1 MFSIMFLWGCIMDDQ
16 YSTGQVSRMLHVSQA
31 KALRWCT
38 EGLIE
43 CTTTAGGHYRIPQS
57 AIAAIQKHGEPEL
70 PRRSDRASTGRPVS
84 QRNPAPPP
92 SGLYR
97 DASDQLAQ
105 SAESVQIVANRIQRR
120 RLELE
125 DAELDDQFEE
135 RARRKAA
142 EDAENR
148 RLVAA
153 AEAQRGY
160 QQWLQGKLAYAL
172 EPKTVSPNL
181 QLLYLA
187 AGLTPESAAGFPQNA
202 PAQLKQA
209 VHDAVLKLLR
219 NTDRNTLPD
228 GMVNDSIRNT
238 VQTIV
243 RAYNQRQNEIRRAEQ
258 EAEQRR
264 QFDHAKATLQVVA
277 ALLGGNGPRTAPPP
291 QLAAPPAPQLAAPRP
306 EPTSADAEAEHAAQA
321 SRHAA
326 QQDTAEAE
334 RKADSALSLVES
346 YLREYFDFDSPLD
359 VYAEARE
366 LKDRLRPRL
375 VRLITDGKLMNETH
389 IERWLRNQVESS

>member
-1 MFSIMFLWGCIMDDQ
+1 MDDQ
-16 YSTGQVSRMLHVSQA
+16 FSTGQASRLLRVSQA

-70 PRRSDRASTGRPVS
+70 PRRSARVSTGRPVS
-84 QRNPAPPP
+84 QRNSPPPP

-105 SAESVQIVANRIQRR
+105 SAESVQIVANRVQRR

-125 DAELDDQFEE
+125 DAELEDQFEE

-153 AEAQRGY
+153 AQAEQDHR
-160 QQWLQGKLAYAL
+160 QWLQGKLAYAL
-172 EPKTVSPNL
+172 EPRTVSPNI

-187 AGLTPESAAGFPQNA
+187 AGLTPDSEAGFPQKA
-202 PAQLKQA
+202 PAELKQA

-219 NTDRNTLPD
+219 NSDRNTLSD
-228 GMVNDSIRNT
+228 AMVNNSIRNT
-238 VQTIV
+238 VRTFVQE
-243 RAYNQRQNEIRRAEQ
+243 YKQRQNEIRRAQQRAQQ

-264 QFDHAKATLQVVA
+264 QLNDLNTAVEIARLFV
-277 ALLGGNGPRTAPPP
+277 GGSRPAPAP
-291 QLAAPPAPQLAAPRP
+291 QSLAAPPAPQITARP
-306 EPTSADAEAEHAAQA
+306 EPPSFAAEAESQARRRADAYNNAEPHLGHINTYLTRSYEFSNGWRERREEAA
-321 SRHAA
+321 
-326 QQDTAEAE
+326 
-334 RKADSALSLVES
+334 
-346 YLREYFDFDSPLD
+346 
-359 VYAEARE
+359 
-366 LKDRLRPRL
+366 RLRPLVRERL
-375 VRLITDGKLMNETH
+375 VDALTRRPDMNAEDMRAF
-389 IERWLRNQVESS
+389 IEQEIDKGI